1 MDTDEEMNTD
11 EEMEKAKVTM
21 ASAREKRIERYYH
34 VLKRLEYIITDSPLD
49 PMEVAA
55 MVAARNA
62 LEKLWQI
69 DQRECNAIIRRAAR
83 ETQ

>member
-1 MDTDEEMNTD
+1 MDTDEEMNTE

-21 ASAREKRIERYYH
+21 ASARQKRIERYYH
-34 VLKRLEYIITDSPLD
+34 VLLRLDFIMKDTPLD
-49 PMEVAA
+49 PMDVAA
-55 MVAARNA
+55 MIAARNA